1 MDTKRNR
8 IFKILLLSVVFI
20 FIVVLMSFATSDL
33 SADSH
38 GTRAPGDYQG
48 PEYCQQPGCHIDIY
62 DSWIT
67 SPHASAWDTLNTS
80 AEKKDWCE
88 TCHTTG
94 ANKPEHNGFDPAT
107 DQPEYLKN
115 VTCESCHG
123 PDPMSL
129 SDPADALD
137 YDAAVCGTCH
147 RTAQFDSQSKTYH
160 PYYDE
165 WLNSSHALS
174 LTAQG
179 GLVATDPSCQSC
191 HVAQVAIVENFEGGT
206 AERPVTDPQPIVCAV
221 CHDPHGS
228 SNENQLR
235 KPIEEICS
243 TCHTVGSPLPGE
255 VIRHPQSSMRTGI
268 SGIDESKVPRLE
280 FMRDALCSDCHMYS
294 TGPPQNITGHSFR
307 PKMEACVSCHAADS
321 RTFPITVDQ
330 ASSAVNSWQSITLER
345 LLSTESNLTLAKN
358 AIDNAHLYHFSDQV
372 LNTAQNLY
380 DDANYSYSFVIADR
394 SQGAHNLPYALALLD
409 FANESAQEII
419 DMLTPGKVV
428 GKIVDKDGKDVV
440 GASILLN
447 GEQIAVSGGGGS
459 FTIDIAPGS
468 YTFKITKDG
477 STIGSVENVEVLHG
491 DTTDL
496 GTISTEPT
504 QGGLE
509 LVILAAVL
517 IIIVVVIVVVYFVRF
532 KPPKE
537 NEKPDE
543 D

>member
-38 GTRAPGDYQG
+38 GTRAPGDYKG
-48 PEYCQQPGCHIDIY
+48 PEYCQQPGCHVDIY

-67 SPHASAWDTLNTS
+67 SPHASAWNTLNAS
-80 AEKKDWCE
+80 PEKKEWCE

-94 ANKPEHNGFDPAT
+94 ANEPEHNGFDPAT

-129 SDPADALD
+129 ADSSDATD

-147 RTAQFDSQSKTYH
+147 RTAQFDGQSKTYH

-165 WLNSSHALS
+165 WSNSSHALS

-179 GLVATDPSCQSC
+179 GLVATDPSCQGC
-191 HVAQVAIVENFEGGT
+191 HVAQVAIAENFEGGT
-206 AERPVTDPQPIVCAV
+206 AERPVKDPQPIVCAV

-268 SGIDESKVPRLE
+268 SGIDVSKVPRLE

-294 TGPPQNITGHSFR
+294 TGPPQNITGHTFR

-409 FANESAQEII
+409 FANESSQGII

-428 GKIVDKDGKDVV
+428 GKIVDQDGEDVV
-440 GASILLN
+440 GASVLLN
-447 GEQIAVSGGGGS
+447 GEQIAVSGSGGS
-459 FTIDIAPGS
+459 FAIDIAPGT
-468 YTFKITKDG
+468 YTFKIKKDG
-477 STIGSVENVEVLHG
+477 STIGSVENVEVLYR

-509 LVILAAVL
+509 LMILVAVL

-543 D
+543 E